1 MNRLMKTIFLLLIL
15 AFSIPIVTA
24 QSAEEAAIRQLME
37 RRDRQIKTLLG
48 PSGSTYTESQRE
60 ELKQIINGII
70 DYDAMAKIAL
80 QETYNQATVPQRT
93 EFVKLFSQ
101 VIRDQSLA
109 KLDVYRAQVIY
120 NKITTDGKTAK
131 VETTAILNSV
141 RTPVWY
147 TLEKRGTQ
155 WVITDMA
162 VDNVSTAESYRRSF
176 QNVIRRRGFD
186 GLLENL
192 RRRAGA

>member
-1 MNRLMKTIFLLLIL
+1 MNRLMKTILILLIMAL
-15 AFSIPIVTA
+15 AIPIVTA
-24 QSAEEAAIRQLME
+24 QPAEEAAIKQLME

-48 PSGSTYTESQRE
+48 PAGSSYTDAQRDQ
-60 ELKQIINGII
+60 LKEIINGIM
-70 DYDAMAKIAL
+70 DYEAMAKIAL
-80 QETYNQATVPQRT
+80 QESFTAATVPQRT
-93 EFVKLFSQ
+93 EFVTLFSS
-101 VIRDQSLA
+101 VIRDQSLS
-109 KLDVYRAQVIY
+109 KLDIYRAQVIY
-120 NKITTDGKTAK
+120 DKITVNGTQAK
-131 VETTAILNSV
+131 VETTAILSNV

-147 TLEKRGTQ
+147 AMEKRSTG

-176 QNVIRRRGFD
+176 QTVIRRRGFD

>member
-1 MNRLMKTIFLLLIL
+1 MKTLIL
-15 AFSIPIVTA
+15 FFVLLFTA
-24 QSAEEAAIRQLME
+24 QTAIAQTPEATSIRQMME

-60 ELKQIINGII
+60 QLKEIINGIM
-70 DYDAMAKIAL
+70 DYDAMARIAL
-80 QETYNQATVPQRT
+80 QESYNAATPAQRT

-109 KLDVYRAQVIY
+109 KLDVYRAQVVY
-120 NKITTDGKTAK
+120 DKITSDGQKAK
-131 VETTAILNSV
+131 VETTAIFNNV

-147 TLEKRGTQ
+147 ALEKRGTG

-176 QNVIRRRGFD
+176 QSVIRRRGFD

>member
-1 MNRLMKTIFLLLIL
+1 MKSLIVFFLLL
-15 AFSIPIVTA
+15 FTFQTA
-24 QSAEEAAIRQLME
+24 IAQTPDATAIRQLME

-60 ELKQIINGII
+60 QLKEIINGIM
-70 DYDAMAKIAL
+70 DYDAMARIAL
-80 QETYNQATVPQRT
+80 QESYNAATPAQRT

-109 KLDVYRAQVIY
+109 KLDVYRAQVVY
-120 NKITTDGKTAK
+120 DKITSDGQKAK
-131 VETTAILNSV
+131 VETTAILNNV

-147 TLEKRGTQ
+147 ALEKRGTG

-176 QNVIRRRGFD
+176 QSVIRRRGFD

>member
-1 MNRLMKTIFLLLIL
+1 MKSIIAFILLFVVWL
-15 AFSIPIVTA
+15 PVEA
-24 QSAEEAAIRQLME
+24 QSPDATAIRQLME

-60 ELKQIINGII
+60 QLKEIINGIM
-70 DYDAMAKIAL
+70 DYDAMARIAL
-80 QETYNQATVPQRT
+80 QESYNTATPAQRT

-109 KLDVYRAQVIY
+109 KLDVYRAQVVY
-120 NKITTDGKTAK
+120 DNITTDGRKAK
-131 VETTAILNSV
+131 VETTAIFNNV

-147 TLEKRGTQ
+147 NLEKRGTG

-176 QNVIRRRGFD
+176 QSVIRRRGFD

>member
-1 MNRLMKTIFLLLIL
+1 MNRLMKTILLLLIL
-15 AFSIPIVTA
+15 ALAIPIVTA
-24 QSAEEAAIRQLME
+24 QPAEEAAIKQLME

-48 PSGSTYTESQRE
+48 PSGSTYTDSQRDQ
-60 ELKQIINGII
+60 LKEIINGIM
-70 DYDAMAKIAL
+70 DYEAMAKIAL
-80 QETYNQATVPQRT
+80 QDSYEKATAPQRT
-93 EFVKLFSQ
+93 EFVTLFSS
-101 VIRDQSLA
+101 VIRDQSLS
-109 KLDVYRAQVIY
+109 KLDIYRAQVIY
-120 NKITTDGKTAK
+120 DKITVTGTQAK
-131 VETTAILNSV
+131 VETTAILSNV

-147 TLEKRGTQ
+147 ALEKRATG

-176 QNVIRRRGFD
+176 QTVIRRRGFD

>member
-1 MNRLMKTIFLLLIL
+1 MKSILI
-15 AFSIPIVTA
+15 AFVLVFTAQAVAA
-24 QSAEEAAIRQLME
+24 QSADVTAIRQLME

-48 PSGSTYTESQRE
+48 PSGSTYTDAQRE
-60 ELKQIINGII
+60 QLKEIINGIM
-70 DYDAMAKIAL
+70 DYDAMARIAL
-80 QETYNQATVPQRT
+80 QESYNAATPAQRT

-109 KLDVYRAQVIY
+109 KLDVYRAQVVY
-120 NKITTDGKTAK
+120 DKITSDGQKAK
-131 VETTAILNSV
+131 VETTAILNNV

-147 TLEKRGTQ
+147 ALEKRGSG

-176 QNVIRRRGFD
+176 QSVIRRRGFD
-186 GLLENL
+186 GLLDNL

>member
-1 MNRLMKTIFLLLIL
+1 MKTLIL
-15 AFSIPIVTA
+15 FFVLLFTA
-24 QSAEEAAIRQLME
+24 QTAIAQTPEATAIRQMME

-60 ELKQIINGII
+60 QLKEIINGIM
-70 DYDAMAKIAL
+70 DYDAMARIAL
-80 QETYNQATVPQRT
+80 QESYNTATPAQRT

-109 KLDVYRAQVIY
+109 KLDVYRAQVVY
-120 NKITTDGKTAK
+120 DKITGDGKNAK
-131 VETTAILNSV
+131 VETTAIFNNV

-147 TLEKRGTQ
+147 ALEKRGTA

-176 QNVIRRRGFD
+176 QSVIRRRGFD

>member
-1 MNRLMKTIFLLLIL
+1 MKSLILFFVLLLSTHTAI
-15 AFSIPIVTA
+15 A
-24 QSAEEAAIRQLME
+24 QSPDATAIRQLME

-60 ELKQIINGII
+60 QLKEIINGIM
-70 DYDAMAKIAL
+70 DYDAMARIAL
-80 QETYNQATVPQRT
+80 QESYNTATPAQRT

-109 KLDVYRAQVIY
+109 KLDVYRAQVVY
-120 NKITTDGKTAK
+120 DNITTDGRKAK
-131 VETTAILNSV
+131 VETTAIFNNV

-147 TLEKRGTQ
+147 NLEKRGTG

-176 QNVIRRRGFD
+176 QSVIRRRGFD

>member
-1 MNRLMKTIFLLLIL
+1 MNPAMKTILLTLL
-15 AFSIPIVTA
+15 VMAAPVAMNANSP
-24 QSAEEAAIRQLME
+24 EETAIRQLLE

-48 PSGSTYTESQRE
+48 PSGSTYTDAQRE
-60 ELKQIINGII
+60 QLKDIINGIM
-70 DYDAMAKIAL
+70 DYEAMAKIAL
-80 QETYNQATVPQRT
+80 QDAYNTATPAQRT
-93 EFVKLFSQ
+93 EFVTLFSQ

-109 KLDVYRAQVIY
+109 KLDIYRAQVIY
-120 NKITTDGKTAK
+120 DRITSDGKTAK
-131 VETTAILNSV
+131 VETTAILNNV

-147 TLEKRGTQ
+147 AMEKRGAN

-176 QNVIRRRGFD
+176 QTVIRRRGFD

>member
-1 MNRLMKTIFLLLIL
+1 MKTLIL
-15 AFSIPIVTA
+15 FFVLLFTA
-24 QSAEEAAIRQLME
+24 QTAIAQTPEATAIRQMME

-60 ELKQIINGII
+60 QLKEIINGIM
-70 DYDAMAKIAL
+70 DYDAMARIAL
-80 QETYNQATVPQRT
+80 QESYNTATPAQRT

-109 KLDVYRAQVIY
+109 KLDVYRAHVVY
-120 NKITTDGKTAK
+120 DKITGDGKNAK
-131 VETTAILNSV
+131 VETTAIFNNV

-147 TLEKRGTQ
+147 ALEKRGTA

-176 QNVIRRRGFD
+176 QSVIRRRGFD

>member
-1 MNRLMKTIFLLLIL
+1 MKFFIVFFLFL
-15 AFSIPIVTA
+15 FSYQVAITQTPDAT
-24 QSAEEAAIRQLME
+24 AIRQLME

-60 ELKQIINGII
+60 QLKEIINGIM
-70 DYDAMAKIAL
+70 DYDAMARIAL
-80 QETYNQATVPQRT
+80 QESYTAATPAQRT

-109 KLDVYRAQVIY
+109 KLDVYRAQVVY
-120 NKITTDGKTAK
+120 EKITSDGQKAK
-131 VETTAILNSV
+131 VETTAILNNV

-147 TLEKRGTQ
+147 ALEKRGTG

>member
-1 MNRLMKTIFLLLIL
+1 MTMKTFAILLIAVL
-15 AFSIPIVTA
+15 SPVLSMS
-24 QSAEEAAIRQLME
+24 QSADQSAIRQLME

-48 PSGSTYTESQRE
+48 PAGSQHTDSQRE
-60 ELKQIINGII
+60 QLKDIINGIM
-70 DYDAMAKIAL
+70 DYDAMARIAL
-80 QETYNQATVPQRT
+80 QETYGSITDAQRT
-93 EFVKLFSQ
+93 EFVRLFSQ

-109 KLDVYRAQVIY
+109 KLDIYRAQVIY
-120 NKITTDGKTAK
+120 DKITTDGKTAK
-131 VETTAILNSV
+131 VETTAILNNI

-147 TLEKRGTQ
+147 AMEKRGTT

-176 QNVIRRRGFD
+176 QTVIRRRGFD
-186 GLLENL
+186 GLLDNL

>member
-1 MNRLMKTIFLLLIL
+1 MKTLIL
-15 AFSIPIVTA
+15 FFVLLFTA
-24 QSAEEAAIRQLME
+24 QTAIAQTPEATAIRQMME

-60 ELKQIINGII
+60 QLKEIINGIM
-70 DYDAMAKIAL
+70 DYDAMARIAL
-80 QETYNQATVPQRT
+80 QESYNTATPAQRT

-109 KLDVYRAQVIY
+109 KLDVYRAQVVY
-120 NKITTDGKTAK
+120 DKIRGDGKNAK
-131 VETTAILNSV
+131 VETTAIFNNV

-147 TLEKRGTQ
+147 ALEKRGTA

-176 QNVIRRRGFD
+176 QSVIRRRGFD

>member
-1 MNRLMKTIFLLLIL
+1 MKTLIL
-15 AFSIPIVTA
+15 FFVLLFTA
-24 QSAEEAAIRQLME
+24 QTAIAQTPEATAIRQLME

-60 ELKQIINGII
+60 QLKEIINGIM
-70 DYDAMAKIAL
+70 DYDAMARIAL
-80 QETYNQATVPQRT
+80 QESYNAATPAQRT

-109 KLDVYRAQVIY
+109 KLDVYRAQVVY
-120 NKITTDGKTAK
+120 DKITSDGQKAK
-131 VETTAILNSV
+131 VETTAIFNNV

-147 TLEKRGTQ
+147 ALEKRGTG

-176 QNVIRRRGFD
+176 QSVIRRRGFD

>member
-1 MNRLMKTIFLLLIL
+1 MKSILFLLLF
-15 AFSIPIVTA
+15 AFIVTPVSA
-24 QSAEEAAIRQLME
+24 QSPEATAIRQLLE

-60 ELKQIINGII
+60 ELKEIINGII

-80 QETYNQATVPQRT
+80 QETYNQATLPQRT

-120 NKITTDGKTAK
+120 DKITTDGKTAK
-131 VETTAILNSV
+131 VETTAILNNV

-147 TLEKRGTQ
+147 TMEKRGTQ

>member
-1 MNRLMKTIFLLLIL
+1 MKTLIL
-15 AFSIPIVTA
+15 FFVLLFTA
-24 QSAEEAAIRQLME
+24 QTAIAQTPEATAIRQLME

-60 ELKQIINGII
+60 QLKEIINGIM
-70 DYDAMAKIAL
+70 DYDAMARIAL
-80 QETYNQATVPQRT
+80 QESYNAATPAQRT

-109 KLDVYRAQVIY
+109 KLDVYRAQVVY
-120 NKITTDGKTAK
+120 DKITSDGKNAK
-131 VETTAILNSV
+131 VETTAIFNNV

-147 TLEKRGTQ
+147 ALEKRGNA

-162 VDNVSTAESYRRSF
+162 VDNVSTAESYPRSF
-176 QNVIRRRGFD
+176 QSVIRRRGID

>member
-1 MNRLMKTIFLLLIL
+1 MKTLITLFALLFISQT
-15 AFSIPIVTA
+15 AIA
-24 QSAEEAAIRQLME
+24 QSPDATAIRQLME

-60 ELKQIINGII
+60 QLKEIINGIM
-70 DYDAMAKIAL
+70 DYDAMARIAL
-80 QETYNQATVPQRT
+80 QESYNAATPAQRT

-109 KLDVYRAQVIY
+109 KLDVYRAQVVY
-120 NKITTDGKTAK
+120 DKITSDGQKAK
-131 VETTAILNSV
+131 VETTAIFNNV

-147 TLEKRGTQ
+147 ALEKRGSG

-176 QNVIRRRGFD
+176 QSVIRRRGFD